1 MTPESSTGTDTTFR
15 ERLRVLEEQI
25 LKDRLDPTDATRL
38 RHDGYAWH
46 YRPSHHAARGLI
58 SAEDVAML
66 SAPGRR
72 LLSIGAFP
80 AALEH
85 CLVTV
90 GLPPEHLT
98 ITDIDPRILTCPIPC
113 KKQQFDALEPWP
125 ADLGH
130 FDRIL
135 FPESLC
141 IMFTDRLRTAE
152 LDHSVPHATDP
163 LEAKLLAHVLGSA
176 LSHLAP
182 GGIIRAD
189 GPMSHPKVVQAASQI
204 LTAQGHTHSI
214 AYERYLLTVVGPAKP
229 VEKEE

>member
-1 MTPESSTGTDTTFR
+1 MTAESSTGTDTTFR
-15 ERLRVLEEQI
+15 ERLRVLEEQMFS
-25 LKDRLDPTDATRL
+25 DRLDPTDAIRL

-58 SAEDVAML
+58 NAEDVAML
-66 SAPGRR
+66 SAPGHR

-85 CLVTV
+85 CLVAV
-90 GLPPEHLT
+90 GLPPGHIT

-113 KKQQFDALEPWP
+113 EKRQFDALEPWP

-141 IMFTDRLRTAE
+141 IMFTDRLQSVPDDPT
-152 LDHSVPHATDP
+152 VPHATDP

-189 GPMSHPKVVQAASQI
+189 GPMSHPNVVQRAADLLQ
-204 LTAQGHTHSI
+204 AHWPQMHI
-214 AYERYLLTVVGPAKP
+214 AYTRYLLVMNNERKTQ
-229 VEKEE
+229 